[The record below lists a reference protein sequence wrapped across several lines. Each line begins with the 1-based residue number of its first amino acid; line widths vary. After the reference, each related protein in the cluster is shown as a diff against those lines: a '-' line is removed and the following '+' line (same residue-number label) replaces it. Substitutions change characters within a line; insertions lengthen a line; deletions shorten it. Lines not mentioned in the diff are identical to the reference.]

1 MNERSGETVA
11 SREAVA
17 SRQEVAS
24 RQTVAIG
31 DVQGCFD
38 SLQNLLGAIG
48 DGATRLWFT
57 GDLVNRGP
65 ESLRTLRWAIANEA
79 RLVTV
84 LGNHDLHLLALA
96 AGIRAPS
103 RSDTLDEILAAPDA
117 PDLID
122 WLRRRPLAH
131 LEDGHLLVHA
141 GVLAQW
147 SATRTAELA
156 GEVERALAGPDW
168 AAFLREMYGNTP
180 SRWHESLRG
189 ADRLRVIVNALTRL
203 RFFTADG
210 QIDLACKQGPL
221 DAPAGLVPWFDAP
234 GRATED
240 TTVVFGHWSTLGLTL
255 RPNLIGLDT
264 GCIWGGELS
273 AVRLSDRALY
283 RARCGQAAV
292 PTPVAAPR

>member
-1 MNERSGETVA
+1 MTGSSGPTI
-11 SREAVA
+11 
-17 SRQEVAS
+17 
-24 RQTVAIG
+24 AIG

-38 SLQNLLGAIG
+38 SLQELLGAID

-96 AGIRAPS
+96 AGIRRPA
-103 RSDTLDEILAAPDA
+103 RSDTLDPVLSAPDA
-117 PDLID
+117 PELID
-122 WLRRRPLAH
+122 WLRSRPLAH

-147 SATRTAELA
+147 SATRTVELA
-156 GEVERALAGPDW
+156 GEVQQALSGPGW
-168 AAFLREMYGNTP
+168 ADFLREMYGDAP
-180 SRWHESLRG
+180 SRWRDSLAG

-203 RFFTADG
+203 RYFNPEG
-210 QIDLACKQGPL
+210 EIDLACKTGPR
-221 DAPAGLVPWFDAP
+221 DAPAGLIPWFDAP
-234 GRATED
+234 QRATGNV
-240 TTVVFGHWSTLGLTL
+240 TVVFGHWSTLGLTI
-255 RPNLIGLDT
+255 RPNLIGLDS
-264 GCIWGGELS
+264 GCVWGGELC
-273 AVRLSDRALY
+273 AVRLSDRAVF

-292 PTPVAAPR
+292 PGPIAAAR